1 MKSGLDIT
9 FRFLAKTENRAAAD
23 ILAATIK
30 SNDTDLRRHT
40 VESLLL
46 RRETDGHM
54 LVLKNLSRLSEEELR
69 AAMKRPERL
78 VRAITSM
85 LSTKNPKAIK
95 AACAFAKQLSLYD
108 VIPVFCTA
116 LGKAPDATS
125 KRELADAV
133 VELTERYYQAVGK
146 GCDSVMKRK
155 DRDGLRSRIISGL
168 EQSVKEVAKHR
179 CNHIVEAYLILVKF
193 DNASFRQ
200 SLYRSEEDLAKEIIH
215 QMSTSTRGGV
225 LRLLLSFMDDPRL
238 PKDVSTALSS
248 RVDARFLEYLFHS
261 IIDRPGKNLSDTLIQ
276 FGHLAWAKPG
286 HDVLDILDGKAQS
299 GAITMLMLSA
309 VDKDKKLDFIEWM
322 LEEGKPEGR
331 QAAAGAL
338 KKMDNTADVN
348 ELILKHLH
356 DNDPLV
362 KAPLITEVRPRGIMG
377 AMRILISLVSDDMDD
392 ITNEALKEAM
402 PEFTFRSYLSR
413 FETLDNSIQQ
423 MVGNL
428 VYRLDKDMTKE
439 LRNEMTVQSPVR
451 RRRAVAAAA
460 KVGAVAELEPVV
472 ITLLNDDDHTVRIA
486 AAESLAAA
494 KSVPSW
500 NALCE
505 AMFDRSVIVRE
516 AAERSIEMLGHSI
529 REEMEKQQKET
540 AGKGTF

>member
-1 MKSGLDIT
+1 
-9 FRFLAKTENRAAAD
+9 
-23 ILAATIK
+23 
-30 SNDTDLRRHT
+30 
-40 VESLLL
+40 
-46 RRETDGHM
+46 
-54 LVLKNLSRLSEEELR
+54 
-69 AAMKRPERL
+69 
-78 VRAITSM
+78 
-85 LSTKNPKAIK
+85 
-95 AACAFAKQLSLYD
+95 
-108 VIPVFCTA
+108 
-116 LGKAPDATS
+116 
-125 KRELADAV
+125 
-133 VELTERYYQAVGK
+133 
-146 GCDSVMKRK
+146 
-155 DRDGLRSRIISGL
+155 
-168 EQSVKEVAKHR
+168 
-179 CNHIVEAYLILVKF
+179 
-193 DNASFRQ
+193 
-200 SLYRSEEDLAKEIIH
+200 
-215 QMSTSTRGGV
+215 
-225 LRLLLSFMDDPRL
+225 
-238 PKDVSTALSS
+238 
-248 RVDARFLEYLFHS
+248 
-261 IIDRPGKNLSDTLIQ
+261 
-276 FGHLAWAKPG
+276 LAWAKPG